1 MYADFLNILDT
12 YYKYYK
18 EIERIV
24 LVNKLTLKFDS
35 LIFFFFVV
43 DL

>member
-1 MYADFLNILDT
+1 MYADFLNMLDT

-24 LVNKLTLKFDS
+24 NKLTLKFDS
-35 LIFFFFVV
+35 LIFFFVV

>member
-24 LVNKLTLKFDS
+24 LVNKLTLKIRFAH
-35 LIFFFFVV
+35 IFF
-43 DL
+43 L